1 MLLATCFYELA
12 QHHKT
17 LTSLINDHIQGYYDQ
32 FYCQDKSLLAFYLI
46 ESEIVPIKK
55 DNTMILAN
63 KHELM
68 KQIQVYN
75 PQTLIDATYKYH
87 RYKTTMKKFLTGV
100 SIVGKTPEHL
110 IFHIDLTKTTNL
122 IQLRYQLNKDPHSV
136 ADSLLD
142 GTTDFSGNSNLDI
155 LRDLLPKDFIIIPD
169 NDFSC
174 HLPNTYILLDLL
186 DEYYFKNSG
195 LHITGA
201 FIYVPQYL

>member
-87 RYKTTMKKFLTGV
+87 KYKKTMKKFLTGV
-100 SIVGKTPEHL
+100 CIIGKTSEHL
-110 IFHIDLTKTTNL
+110 IFHIDLGRIPNF
-122 IQLRYQLNKDPHSV
+122 IQLRYQINKDSNAV
-136 ADSLLD
+136 ADSLLYD
-142 GTTDFSGNSNLDI
+142 NSDFSGTSNLDL
-155 LRDLLPKDFIIIPD
+155 LRDLLPKDFIVIPD
-169 NDFSC
+169 NDFKY
-174 HLPNTYILLDLL
+174 HLPGTHILLDRM
-186 DEYYFKNSG
+186 DEYYFKTCG

-201 FIYVPQYL
+201 FVYVPL